1 MLCFRQ
7 VQKLPVRLFPC
18 NIESG
23 RRGGT
28 VARVPTLNL
37 VWQGPPRCKSGY
49 LKTAERERVVSGR
62 ACSAVRV
69 MREALV
75 KAAVFW
81 LQVLSG
87 LKWAAGRAGSKIGPR
102 CGPRYGAVS
111 FCGNKNGLQK
121 GAVGGLRQRV
131 GARSL
136 NALACGKPRK
146 LSGAGPTVS
155 LDSSCRSAESCIWQG
170 PGCVAA
176 IGQPLRGPRFRAA
189 CGASGAV

>member
-1 MLCFRQ
+1 
-7 VQKLPVRLFPC
+7 
-18 NIESG
+18 
-23 RRGGT
+23 
-28 VARVPTLNL
+28 
-37 VWQGPPRCKSGY
+37 
-49 LKTAERERVVSGR
+49 
-62 ACSAVRV
+62 

-131 GARSL
+131 GARLL

-155 LDSSCRSAESCIWQG
+155 LDSCRRSAESCNWQG
-170 PGCVAA
+170 PACVAA
-176 IGQPLRGPRFRAA
+176 ICKPLRGPRWPLVGRPAMLLWQQRALECA
-189 CGASGAV
+189 AGPQFAVGHSRTSRYSGRYSSRYSSHYSSRYSRREFGSLKRFL

>member
-1 MLCFRQ
+1 MLF
-7 VQKLPVRLFPC
+7 L
-18 NIESG
+18 G
-23 RRGGT
+23 
-28 VARVPTLNL
+28 
-37 VWQGPPRCKSGY
+37 
-49 LKTAERERVVSGR
+49 
-62 ACSAVRV
+62 ACSAERV

-75 KAAVFW
+75 KAAVFC
-81 LQVLSG
+81 LQS

-111 FCGNKNGLQK
+111 FCGNQNGLQK

-155 LDSSCRSAESCIWQG
+155 LDSCRRSAESCNCQG
-170 PGCVAA
+170 SGCVAA
-176 IGQPLRGPRFRAA
+176 ICKPLRGTRFRAA
-189 CGASGAV
+189 CGASGAAQCDAAVAAASA